1 MTIEKTTFQRYH
13 NTDKKASCS
22 HEIVRAID
30 TASDS
35 PIVFFASDTSCNH
48 SSDAQTSLHNLV
60 PITDLYTSHIHCT
73 LNCIC
78 KKNCSFYITMKDK
91 LIPIPEILLSQSV
104 GIIMLSKNL
113 KRYKCIS
120 VMHFNHTIL

>member
-48 SSDAQTSLHNLV
+48 RSDAQTSLHNLV

-78 KKNCSFYITMKDK
+78 KKNHD
-91 LIPIPEILLSQSV
+91 ILYHGNDVSYAFEQ
-104 GIIMLSKNL
+104 
-113 KRYKCIS
+113 YTF
-120 VMHFNHTIL
+120 FN